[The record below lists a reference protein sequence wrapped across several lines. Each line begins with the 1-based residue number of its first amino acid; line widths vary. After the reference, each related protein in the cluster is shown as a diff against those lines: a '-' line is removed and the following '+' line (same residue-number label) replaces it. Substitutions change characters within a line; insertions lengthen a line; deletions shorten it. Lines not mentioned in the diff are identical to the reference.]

1 MSRVTPV
8 RTCVGC
14 RERATKSDLLRLVA
28 VVDGSSWSVVPDLT
42 GRMSGRGAHLHPS
55 QTCLDQ
61 AVRRR
66 ALPRAL
72 RLEGAVDI
80 TAVQTEIAAR
90 RPTAHSTICSTR
102 NTRTT
107 RAAVRT
113 GRRPQTNESGAA
125 AHDISMRTHPMST
138 PSQLTVRALLG
149 NGPPEKENCG

>member
-1 MSRVTPV
+1 MSRVIPV

-14 RERATKSDLLRLVA
+14 RERATKSDLVRLVA

-55 QTCLDQ
+55 QTCLEL

-80 TAVQTEIAAR
+80 TAVQIEIAAR
-90 RPTAHSTICSTR
+90 RPTGSPAPPAPSETPAPSGPPSTR
-102 NTRTT
+102 
-107 RAAVRT
+107 
-113 GRRPQTNESGAA
+113 GDDHRPTKAEQ
-125 AHDISMRTHPMST
+125 
-138 PSQLTVRALLG
+138 
-149 NGPPEKENCG
+149 

>member
-1 MSRVTPV
+1 MIPV

-14 RERATKSDLLRLVA
+14 RERATKSDLVRLVA

-55 QTCLDQ
+55 QTCLEL

-80 TAVQTEIAAR
+80 EAVRAEIAAGEQGSPPER
-90 RPTAHSTICSTR
+90 GVD
-102 NTRTT
+102 RTT
-107 RAAVRT
+107 KKAE
-113 GRRPQTNESGAA
+113 Q
-125 AHDISMRTHPMST
+125 
-138 PSQLTVRALLG
+138 
-149 NGPPEKENCG
+149 